1 MKTTTQKVFK
11 LSKWLD
17 DTISIK
23 STVNRKYAAKRT
35 K

>member
-1 MKTTTQKVFK
+1 MTTQKVFK

-23 STVNRKYAAKRT
+23 STVNRKYAAKVT